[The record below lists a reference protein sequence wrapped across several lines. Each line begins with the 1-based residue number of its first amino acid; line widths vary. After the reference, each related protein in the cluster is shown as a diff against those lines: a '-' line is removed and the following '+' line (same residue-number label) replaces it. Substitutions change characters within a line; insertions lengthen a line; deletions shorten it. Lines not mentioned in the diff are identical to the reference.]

1 MINYLKEEKR
11 LNLVA
16 FLGFFAWLMLG
27 TLFFMI
33 PFYVIGPKVSGLS
46 FIEYAS
52 NMELI
57 IQHNYYPNAVANIFA
72 IFVFIILFYQTIKLD
87 IINFKQKWI
96 KCVLVIIIGTIV
108 LYASSYLMNNI
119 YSLLGFGEDETSSNQ
134 QIIVKSLNSPAKYMV
149 IFFTVIL
156 APIFEEII
164 FRKLFYNSLRMNT
177 KLPVWAIVLIIST
190 VFAGIHVIT
199 DIESLVFFPQYFVLA
214 LIITGAYAITK
225 ENIFVSIGL
234 HFANNVIAVL
244 EILL

>member
-87 IINFKQKWI
+87 LTNFKQKWI
-96 KCVLVIIIGTIV
+96 KCVLVIILGAII
-108 LYASSYLMNNI
+108 LYASTYLMNYI
-119 YSLLGFGEDETSSNQ
+119 YYLLGFGEDDTSTNQ
-134 QIIVKSLNSPAKYMV
+134 QLIIDALNSPSKYMV

-156 APIFEEII
+156 APVFEEII
-164 FRKLFYNSLRMNT
+164 FRKLFYNTLRMNT
-177 KLPVWAIVLIIST
+177 KLPAWAIVLIISV
-190 VFAGIHVIT
+190 VFAGIHVIS

-214 LIITGAYAITK
+214 FIITGAYAITK

-234 HFANNVIAVL
+234 HFINNLLAVL